1 MSEYDYSK
9 IDDLEKSLLPLGFR
23 GNVYNLSYKWCGIIL
38 PLDIPRKIIE
48 IGSYHGANALSLVKT
63 FAKHPN
69 SEIHLIDPWADYDEY
84 PEYKGQQAE
93 NYSKFLKNLSL
104 LPPEEVQ
111 KFYIHRMPSHVIDAH
126 FVDETIDIVYID
138 GCHETLYVLQDAL
151 ISLRK
156 LVPGGYL
163 IFDDIQDPNVLKA
176 FQMFM
181 QASEHMV
188 ESEVKIRFCM
198 AFVKKLK

>member
-9 IDDLEKSLLPLGFR
+9 IDDLEKSLLPSGFR
-23 GNVYNLSYKWCGIIL
+23 GNVYNLSYKWSGIIL

-69 SEIHLIDPWADYDEY
+69 SEIHCVDPWADYEQY
-84 PEYKGQQAE
+84 TEYKGKQTT
-93 NYSKFLKNLSL
+93 NYSLFMHNLSL
-104 LPPEEVQ
+104 LAPEELQ

-138 GCHETLYVLQDAL
+138 GNHTALYVLQDAL

-163 IFDDIQDPNVLKA
+163 IFDDIQDPEVLKA

-181 QASEHMV
+181 NASQGLV